1 MKPDR
6 QRPIDFENLTPAQ
19 HVRLEV
25 LKLTYI
31 HARDVPTLT
40 DRADKL
46 VDYVLTGAKGE
57 KPQ

>member
-31 HARDVPTLT
+31 HARDVATLT
-40 DRADKL
+40 DRAEKL
-46 VDYVLTGAKGE
+46 VEYVLSGAPAVK
-57 KPQ
+57 